1 MSDTVREQIAEIIN
15 DGTGGRV
22 DMEQASSMSVIILSI
37 VREAVSEVSKDYDG
51 FWNNIEAMGKNA
63 NRHGPSSQAKV
74 DGKEA
79 FKKQVLEVLS

>member
-1 MSDTVREQIAEIIN
+1 MKQDSLREKIKEIIYH
-15 DGTGGRV
+15 DKDT
-22 DMEQASSMSVIILSI
+22 DAILSI

-79 FKKQVLEVLS
+79 FKKQVLEVLK

>member
-1 MSDTVREQIAEIIN
+1 MSETLREKIKEILFMATRTN
-15 DGTGGRV
+15 KYLTYDAVV
-22 DMEQASSMSVIILSI
+22 DAILSI

-79 FKKQVLEVLS
+79 FKKQVLEVLK